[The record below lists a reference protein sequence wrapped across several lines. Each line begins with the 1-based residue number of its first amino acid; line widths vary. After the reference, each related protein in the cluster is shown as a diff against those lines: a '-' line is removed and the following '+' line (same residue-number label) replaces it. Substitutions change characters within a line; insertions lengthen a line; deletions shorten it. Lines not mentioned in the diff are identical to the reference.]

1 MAQFSKVSFWGWRFW
16 NEDQLCGFYKL
27 RSLLFGWQSLNSNPR
42 LQSIR
47 TYQHPILERI
57 FIWTK
62 ERTWF
67 EHLWKMSGSTFP
79 PKLGQFIPKIAQFG
93 RRVPWFFPWEIP
105 WNTWGRPF
113 ALGKGICSGA
123 ACKSKGEGSIS
134 RGLKRHQLLLG
145 FSGLQKSKS
154 EGQRK
159 KECRTRLYRFEDL
172 PVFRHSVGV
181 LWSSVF
187 LNLLALT
194 TNQPQTPQ

>member
-93 RRVPWFFPWEIP
+93 RRVPWFCPIFSASSSSSTGWMFQE
-105 WNTWGRPF
+105 
-113 ALGKGICSGA
+113 LS
-123 ACKSKGEGSIS
+123 SI
-134 RGLKRHQLLLG
+134 GFLHQSQSYQYQTPIGLLLMLG
-145 FSGLQKSKS
+145 FCYLF
-154 EGQRK
+154 K
-159 KECRTRLYRFEDL
+159 KDDHNPSPE
-172 PVFRHSVGV
+172 
-181 LWSSVF
+181 
-187 LNLLALT
+187 
-194 TNQPQTPQ
+194 